1 MALSLSSANLFGYI
15 KCKKDASKK
24 LKSMAG
30 NFLGQ
35 QLLSQVKPFL
45 LEWCMRI
52 KFGFSSN
59 YTRNCVQRYD
69 TQNSDYTK
77 KIVSFRRWDPLKKIK
92 SESKDEHATNL
103 TEYKFCI
110 EQIDTVL

>member
-35 QLLSQVKPFL
+35 QLLKQVRMPRVIML
-45 LEWCMRI
+45 LKKVWHRI
-52 KFGFSSN
+52 MSEVNMLAGL
-59 YTRNCVQRYD
+59 
-69 TQNSDYTK
+69 
-77 KIVSFRRWDPLKKIK
+77 SFR
-92 SESKDEHATNL
+92 N
-103 TEYKFCI
+103 
-110 EQIDTVL
+110 